1 MATHCSLLA
10 WRTPWIEES
19 GRLQCMGLQRF
30 GMSGHLRIHKTHYSF
45 VSSLFLPI
53 FLLCFFQYFR
63 KANSLEIYL
72 RTAKITIQL
81 TDLSANKRW
90 KKRSRFFP
98 LCSIKKKKSQQGLLE
113 LRKSAI
119 SMFLFQWCWD
129 LSDWWELEL
138 DYSLTLPVLAYHQPL
153 PNDATCLQL
162 KMFFHCLQRGKMIIP
177 AHNKVGILECHI
189 YSCCCC
195 CC

>member
-10 WRTPWIEES
+10 WRTPWTEES

-53 FLLCFFQYFR
+53 FLLCFFQYFQ

-90 KKRSRFFP
+90 KKRSKFFP
-98 LCSIKKKKSQQGLLE
+98 LCSIKKKK
-113 LRKSAI
+113 KN
-119 SMFLFQWCWD
+119 
-129 LSDWWELEL
+129 LSKDCLSSGNQPSPCFCSSDAGICQIGE
-138 DYSLTLPVLAYHQPL
+138 SL
-153 PNDATCLQL
+153 N
-162 KMFFHCLQRGKMIIP
+162 
-177 AHNKVGILECHI
+177 
-189 YSCCCC
+189 
-195 CC
+195 

>member
-10 WRTPWIEES
+10 WRTPWTEES

-72 RTAKITIQL
+72 RSAKITIQL

-98 LCSIKKKKSQQGLLE
+98 LCSIKKKKI
-113 LRKSAI
+113 SARTAWAQEI
-119 SMFLFQWCWD
+119 SHLHVFVPVMLGSVRLVGAWTRLFFDPASPCLSPTSSKWCN
-129 LSDWWELEL
+129 
-138 DYSLTLPVLAYHQPL
+138 LPTAQDVFPL
-153 PNDATCLQL
+153 PPEGKNDNSSSQ
-162 KMFFHCLQRGKMIIP
+162 
-177 AHNKVGILECHI
+177 
-189 YSCCCC
+189 
-195 CC
+195 